1 MDEYIRTNALVKR
14 NNQMTKKS
22 IEIMKKSPDLSNFFA
37 FGAAHF
43 RGPDNIAE
51 LLRKEGYRVLRV
63 KVGDKVEPN
72 VRSKATTWYSRP
84 SPVDV
89 IVFLVFTI
97 MVLIVMTAM
106 IVIILTLVMFCCRWL
121 LSGCF

>member
-14 NNQMTKKS
+14 NNQMKKKS

-72 VRSKATTWYSRP
+72 VRSKATTRCSRP

-89 IVFLVFTI
+89 IVSSIPYFVVLFVFPFPYFFLPSFTPMGNI
-97 MVLIVMTAM
+97 ALPMH
-106 IVIILTLVMFCCRWL
+106 
-121 LSGCF
+121 

>member
-43 RGPDNIAE
+43 RGPNNIVE
-51 LLRKEGYRVLRV
+51 LVRKEGYRVLRL
-63 KVGDKVEPN
+63 KVGDNME
-72 VRSKATTWYSRP
+72 P

-89 IVFLVFTI
+89 IVFFAFTI
-97 MVLIVMTAM
+97 MVLIVIAAL